1 MKKNPILTEQTR
13 QNLIDAF
20 WEMYSNKRIEKITI
34 KEITTKAG
42 YNRSTFYEYFTDVY
56 DLLDQVESQLI
67 TKLQELPLRQLSS
80 EGVAFPLET
89 LVTMYADYSK
99 YFVVLLGDHGD
110 PSFQRKIKE
119 SFKPM
124 IKEKLLEQGAPE
136 GFELD
141 YSLEYALSA
150 MIGILGY
157 WFRQGQTPEI
167 EKLMVL
173 INQLSSE
180 GIMNV
185 LKPGKPTDINL

>member
-1 MKKNPILTEQTR
+1 MRKNPILTEQTR

-20 WEMYSNKRIEKITI
+20 WELYSNKRIEKITI

-56 DLLDQVESQLI
+56 DLLDQVENQLI

-110 PSFQRKIKE
+110 PSFQRKMKE

-124 IKEKLLEQGAPE
+124 IKAKLLAQGAPE

-150 MIGILGY
+150 MIGILDY

-173 INQLSSE
+173 IGQLSTD

-185 LKPGKPTDINL
+185 LKPGGTN

>member
-1 MKKNPILTEQTR
+1 MTEQTR

-20 WEMYSNKRIEKITI
+20 WELYSNKRIEKITI

-56 DLLDQVESQLI
+56 DLLDQVENQLI

-80 EGVAFPLET
+80 EDVAFPLEA
-89 LVTMYADYSK
+89 LVTMYGDYSK

-110 PSFQRKIKE
+110 PSFQRKMKE

-124 IKEKLLEQGAPE
+124 IKETLLAQGASE

-141 YSLEYALSA
+141 YSLEYVLSA
-150 MIGILGY
+150 MIGILDY
-157 WFRQGQTPEI
+157 WFRQRQTLEI

-173 INQLSSE
+173 IGQLSTD

-185 LKPGKPTDINL
+185 LKLGKSTGINL